1 MKEITGERMKNAG
14 RILILLLGVFLLWS
28 GAESAVAQD
37 NAVPEGLKTSESAA
51 ASVEGAGIGFL
62 DVLKNSGVAGL
73 VLWLALLAVSVTGAW
88 LTIDSFLQIQEKRI
102 SPPSLVANV
111 RAAMEQGDLMK
122 ALEHCNQEPGPLAN
136 ILSTGFANVEEGF
149 EVVQETVAVAADLE
163 SERLMQRVAY
173 LNLIGNIAPMLGLL
187 GTVVGMI
194 SAFSNI
200 ALGAGAAS
208 AGLLALDIS
217 MALYTTASGL
227 SIAVPAVGFYYFFR
241 NRATNI
247 ILGME
252 GLTLDL
258 IKVLRNVEIIEE
270 GEA

>member
-1 MKEITGERMKNAG
+1 MNRV
-14 RILILLLGVFLLWS
+14 RRLLILLASLIFVLGAPGFAAAQESEVPD
-28 GAESAVAQD
+28 GMESAQ
-37 NAVPEGLKTSESAA
+37 EAA
-51 ASVEGAGIGFL
+51 VEGAGIGFI
-62 DVLKNSGVAGL
+62 DVLKNSGVVGT
-73 VLWLALLAVSVTGAW
+73 VLWLALLGVSVTGVW
-88 LTIDSFLQIQEKRI
+88 LAIDSFLQIQEKNI
-102 SPPSLVANV
+102 APPALVANV
-111 RAAMEQGDLMK
+111 RAAMEQGDVMK
-122 ALEHCNQEPGPLAN
+122 ALEHCDQEPGPLAN
-136 ILSTGFANVEEGF
+136 ILSTGFTNVEEGF
-149 EVVQETVAVAADLE
+149 EAIQDTVAVSADLE

-208 AGLLALDIS
+208 PTLLALDIS
-217 MALYTTASGL
+217 MALYTTAAGL
-227 SIAVPAVGFYYFFR
+227 SIAVPSVGFYYFFR

-258 IKVLRNVEIIEE
+258 IKVLRNVEIVEE
-270 GEA
+270 SEE

>member
-1 MKEITGERMKNAG
+1 M
-14 RILILLLGVFLLWS
+14 LILGTTNY
-28 GAESAVAQD
+28 AVAQESE
-37 NAVPEGLKTSESAA
+37 APEGTVMSESEADSA
-51 ASVEGAGIGFL
+51 EGAGIGFL

-73 VLWLALLAVSVTGAW
+73 VLWLALLAVSVTGVW
-88 LTIDSFLQIQEKRI
+88 LAIDSYLQIQEKKI
-102 SPPSLVANV
+102 SPASLVANV

-122 ALEHCNQEPGPLAN
+122 ALEHCDQEPGPLAN
-136 ILSTGFANVEEGF
+136 ILSTGFTNVEEGF

-187 GTVVGMI
+187 GTVMGLI

-208 AGLLALDIS
+208 NTLLALDIS
-217 MALYTTASGL
+217 MALYTTACGL
-227 SIAVPAVGFYYFFR
+227 GIAVPAVGFYYFFR

-270 GEA
+270 GEE

>member
-1 MKEITGERMKNAG
+1 MTKIG
-14 RILILLLGVFLLWS
+14 RFLILLAGLILVCGVADF
-28 GAESAVAQD
+28 AVAQESE
-37 NAVPEGLKTSESAA
+37 VPEGLAKSEEAVDA
-51 ASVEGAGIGFL
+51 EEGAGIGFL

-73 VLWLALLAVSVTGAW
+73 VLWLALLAVSVTGVW
-88 LTIDSFLQIQEKRI
+88 LAIDSFLQIQEQKI

-122 ALEHCNQEPGPLAN
+122 ALEHCDQEPGPLAN
-136 ILSTGFANVEEGF
+136 ILSTGFTNVEEGF

-187 GTVVGMI
+187 GTVMGMI

-200 ALGAGAAS
+200 ALGTGAAS
-208 AGLLALDIS
+208 NTLLALDIS

-227 SIAVPAVGFYYFFR
+227 GIAVPAVGFYYFFR

-258 IKVLRNVEIIEE
+258 IKVLRNVEIIDESD
-270 GEA
+270 A

>member
-88 LTIDSFLQIQEKRI
+88 LAIDSFLQIQEKRI